1 MKTYLNNLEKSVL
14 SMMIDNLDDMEG
26 REGYVSDL
34 AFDLFESENA
44 TGSITCNAWA
54 AEEWIG
60 EHFHDLGDVVS
71 NIRDEWGETL
81 NPFASPETFQVQ
93 VVIFLAGRLIDCS
106 DFVARRYE
114 EECDAITYDEEVI
127 NLIKNEWKKALWLS

>member
-1 MKTYLNNLEKSVL
+1 MKNYLNNLEKDVL
-14 SMMIDNLDDMEG
+14 EMMIDNLDDMED
-26 REGYVSDL
+26 REGYISEL

-44 TGSITCNAWA
+44 TGSINCSAWC
-54 AEEWIG
+54 AEEWIA

-71 NIRDEWGETL
+71 NIQDEWGETL

-93 VVIFLAGRLIDCS
+93 VVIFLASRLVDCS

-114 EECDAITYDEEVI
+114 EECDAITYDAEIIEIIRREWEE
-127 NLIKNEWKKALWLS
+127 ALDA

>member
-1 MKTYLNNLEKSVL
+1 MKTYLNDLEKSVL
-14 SMMIDNLDDMEG
+14 EMMLDNLDDMEG
-26 REGYVSDL
+26 RDGYVSDL
-34 AFDLFESENA
+34 AFDLFESEKA
-44 TGSITCNAWA
+44 TGSINCSAWC
-54 AEEWIG
+54 AEEWIV

-71 NIRDEWGETL
+71 NIQDEWGETL

-114 EECDAITYDEEVI
+114 EECDAITYDAEIIEI
-127 NLIKNEWKKALWLS
+127 IRREWQEALDA